1 MLHGWRS
8 PRPAPLRRVVS
19 PIRMPAVLAAAL
31 LAGSAAAA
39 QSTSTLSSLPADPAG
54 TLSPGL
60 REGPHDVVVNGV
72 RLWYRV
78 AGTAP
83 ADAPPV
89 VFLHG
94 GPGQGSQSFA
104 ALAGPRLEPS
114 LRMVYFDQRG
124 SGRSERPWNGAYSI
138 DLLVEDVE
146 GLRLALGVP
155 AIAIVAQSFGAVVAL
170 EYAARYPRH
179 VSRLVIAAGLSDT
192 PASLR
197 GQCARLAQDDP
208 PAHARAVAAGGE
220 AGCNPFAAYEGA
232 AQGEFVARN
241 MFPDPAVRTRL
252 EQADTAGGLRN
263 TGELGGAIF
272 SQGLL
277 GWRFAAHDRLTMPVL
292 VIAGARDFQIGLE
305 PQRDLARGLPDAELL
320 VYEDAGHFMYLDQP
334 DRFARDVAAFLNAGR
349 APPSR

>member
-1 MLHGWRS
+1 MIPGLRADSLPRLHPLRAAAWR
-8 PRPAPLRRVVS
+8 RAAACAACTLTLGCRAAGPAPSAGAL
-19 PIRMPAVLAAAL
+19 PPAEAGAL
-31 LAGSAAAA
+31 
-39 QSTSTLSSLPADPAG
+39 P
-54 TLSPGL
+54 PGL

-104 ALAGPRLEPS
+104 ALAGPRLEPA
-114 LRMVYFDQRG
+114 LRMVYLDQRG

-138 DLLVEDVE
+138 DLLVEDLE
-146 GLRLALGVP
+146 GVRRGLGVP
-155 AIAIVAQSFGAVVAL
+155 RMALLAQSFGAVVAL
-170 EYAARYPRH
+170 EYAARYPAH
-179 VSRLVIAAGLSDT
+179 VSRMVIAAGLSDT

-197 GQCARLAQDDP
+197 GQCARLAELDP
-208 PAHARAVAAGGE
+208 PAHARAVAAGGD

-241 MFPDPAVRTRL
+241 MFPDAAVRAAL
-252 EQADTAGGLRN
+252 ERADTAGGLRN
-263 TGELGGAIF
+263 KGELGGAIF

-277 GWRFAAHDRLTMPVL
+277 GWRFAGHDRLAMPVL
-292 VIAGARDFQIGLE
+292 VIAGERDYQINLE
-305 PQRDLARGLPDAELL
+305 PQRDLARRLPDAELL
-320 VYEDAGHFMYLDQP
+320 VYEDAGHFMFLDRP
-334 DRFARDVAAFLNAGR
+334 DRFARDVIAFFSAD
-349 APPSR
+349 